1 MNMFGLEG
9 SGFIVAIGV
18 TLLISGAIVYYCNSR
33 ISSLEKA
40 VVQQNQVLGDFIT
53 NVRASITMG
62 GGSNQPPVASND
74 HANELA
80 VDAAN
85 AFYSGTTPEN
95 RIEVSDDDE
104 DEDEDEDDDD
114 ELSGSES
121 ESELESEDE
130 DEDDGIIKVGGVE
143 VNIIAAEI
151 LPSSR
156 EVSDNSVTTEPRV
169 VEITGP
175 DLVHDD
181 DTKKISL
188 EDITSLEHLD
198 QATGGSLSDGE
209 SLSSSSSDGD
219 VSTVLSAKLAVTDL
233 KKIKV
238 AQLKEMAQASGKTP
252 ADLKKMKKKD
262 LIDFLEAKRAEN
274 K

>member
-62 GGSNQPPVASND
+62 GSSNQQPVASND

-104 DEDEDEDDDD
+104 DEDDDD

-130 DEDDGIIKVGGVE
+130 DEDEDDGIIKVGGIE
-143 VNIIAAEI
+143 VGIIAAEM
-151 LPSSR
+151 LPSSH
-156 EVSDNSVTTEPRV
+156 EVSDDSHTTEPRV
-169 VEITGP
+169 IEITET
-175 DLVHDD
+175 DLAHDEV
-181 DTKKISL
+181 TKKISL

-219 VSTVLSAKLAVTDL
+219 VSTVLSAKLAITDL

>member
-104 DEDEDEDDDD
+104 DDDEDDDD

-121 ESELESEDE
+121 DSELESEDE

-143 VNIIAAEI
+143 VDIIAAEI

>member
-95 RIEVSDDDE
+95 RIEVSDDD
-104 DEDEDEDDDD
+104 DD
-114 ELSGSES
+114 EGAALNDNKANLVKKTATS
-121 ESELESEDE
+121 DE
-130 DEDDGIIKVGGVE
+130 AVTMNALQPGFLDAFKGHVKHSTTTTVDFGAAGG
-143 VNIIAAEI
+143 
-151 LPSSR
+151 L
-156 EVSDNSVTTEPRV
+156 T
-169 VEITGP
+169 
-175 DLVHDD
+175 
-181 DTKKISL
+181 
-188 EDITSLEHLD
+188 
-198 QATGGSLSDGE
+198 
-209 SLSSSSSDGD
+209 SSDHGIAD
-219 VSTVLSAKLAVTDL
+219 DAVVDEVRIPLLVKFTVA
-233 KKIKV
+233 
-238 AQLKEMAQASGKTP
+238 
-252 ADLKKMKKKD
+252 
-262 LIDFLEAKRAEN
+262 
-274 K
+274 